1 MGLYCDFDSPL
12 FEVHAIWQ
20 MTSFARIMNFEI
32 AGVTTPSLTLIQRG
46 FMQSQAHDRG
56 PAFYVLVC
64 EIVGERIL

>member
-1 MGLYCDFDSPL
+1 
-12 FEVHAIWQ
+12 